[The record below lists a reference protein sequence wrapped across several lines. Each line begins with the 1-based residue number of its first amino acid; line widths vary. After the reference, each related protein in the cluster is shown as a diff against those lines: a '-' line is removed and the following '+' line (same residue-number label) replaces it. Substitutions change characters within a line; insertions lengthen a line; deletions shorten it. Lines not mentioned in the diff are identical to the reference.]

1 MTPSSSQA
9 TPGSALRV
17 IAPAPLATIQDLG
30 RYGYQRFGV
39 SVSGAMDVAALHIAN
54 ALVGNPHGEAAIE
67 FTLAGGSYI
76 VEAEVCRVAMTGG
89 AFPLSIDGVSA
100 ASYAS
105 HTLRRGSRIAI
116 GSAVRGCRGYLAVGG
131 GFDLEPALGSRS
143 THLRSGLGGSNGA
156 ALVGGQELPLRNPT
170 GFLGP
175 DLQLPPARWP
185 VDDGPLRVVMGP
197 QEDYYT
203 EAGKRTFL
211 ESVYRVTPQS
221 DRMGYRL
228 EGPEI
233 QFAGD
238 YNIISDGIAPGSVQ
252 VVGNR
257 QPIIL
262 LADRQTTGGY
272 PKIAT
277 VISADLPRLA
287 QRQPGDS
294 VRFEAISI
302 EAAEELGVALD
313 NRLDALADSLV
324 RRADAKTSR
333 LLAINLI
340 DGVAGGEASPD

>member
-1 MTPSSSQA
+1 MTA
-9 TPGSALRV
+9 TSTQDSGAALRV

-39 SVSGAMDVAALHIAN
+39 AVSGAMDAVALRLAN
-54 ALVGNPHGEAAIE
+54 ALVGNPPGEGAIE

-76 VEAEVCRVAMTGG
+76 VEAEVCRVAVTGG
-89 AFPLSIDGVSA
+89 EFPLSINNASA
-100 ASYAS
+100 AYNAS

-116 GSAVRGCRGYLAVGG
+116 GPAVRGCRGYLAVAG
-131 GFDLEPALGSRS
+131 GFDIAPALGSRS
-143 THLRSGLGGSNGA
+143 THLRSRLGGLDGA
-156 ALVGGQELPLRNPT
+156 ALAGGQHLPLRNPSA
-170 GFLGP
+170 FLGP

-185 VDDGPLRVVMGP
+185 ADDGPLRVVMGP
-197 QEDYYT
+197 QDDYYT
-203 EAGKRTFL
+203 EAGTRTFL

-233 QFAGD
+233 EFAGD

-277 VISADLPRLA
+277 VISADLLRLA
-287 QRQPGDS
+287 QRRPGDQL
-294 VRFEAISI
+294 RFEAIST
-302 EAAEELGVALD
+302 EAAEELCVDLGR
-313 NRLDALADSLV
+313 RLDALADTLV

-333 LLAINLI
+333 LLATNLI
-340 DGVAGGEASPD
+340 DGVAGV